1 MTKPK
6 PKKPPPKKAITPAP
20 VGRPSKYDPKFCTLI
35 VEHMTGGASIAS
47 FAASIDVA
55 RDSISEWAVVHP
67 EFSAA
72 LKRGKAACAAWWEE
86 RLRSVAKDGGASGA
100 ATATIFGLK
109 NMASDDWR
117 ETSTIKHEMPDTS
130 GLSLEEI
137 DALLGLMAKITP
149 TKQG

>member
-6 PKKPPPKKAITPAP
+6 PKKSAPKKAKAPAP
-20 VGRPSKYDPKFCTLI
+20 VGRPSKYDPKYCDAI

-55 RDSISEWAVVHP
+55 RDSISEWSVVHP

-72 LKRGKAACAAWWEE
+72 LKRGKAKCAAWWEE
-86 RLRSVAKDGGASGA
+86 RLRNVSKDGGASGA

-117 ETSTIKHEMPDTS
+117 EASTLKFEAPDVS
-130 GLSLEEI
+130 SLNAEQT
-137 DALLGLMAKITP
+137 DTLLALMAKISTP
-149 TKQG
+149 KQG